1 MGADALPLPPAM
13 SALQVGILQKRPAAA
28 LGSDSERTFK
38 RGKSQSGDSYPA
50 QLVQDNLLDQMMNDV
65 TAKIA
70 AAHKPTGKPRSTQGK
85 SSSISVSC
93 SADMPQHPMPVV
105 LPCTSQMG
113 RYRRRRT
120 AQKGFASTVNSLQRA
135 YSKML
140 HETFDNECS
149 SDVSVSVRSL
159 ADAVTSKLQ
168 AHCPGDAE
176 EGTLLMKKMLEHLK
190 IEFKWDK
197 IAGLLEAAAEEAR
210 RKKEECYWHAK
221 ACEEELREIHRH
233 FD

>member
-38 RGKSQSGDSYPA
+38 RGKSQSGDSHPA

-65 TAKIA
+65 TAIIA

-85 SSSISVSC
+85 NW
-93 SADMPQHPMPVV
+93 
-105 LPCTSQMG
+105 
-113 RYRRRRT
+113 T

-210 RKKEECYWHAK
+210 RKKQECYWHAK